1 VDDDRL
7 SDMAGKVAARLVRD
21 EQRYSD
27 SLSRH
32 QLPAARTRYEYL
44 LERRDKIQ
52 DQLRIGAMAINAA
65 SLLGVFTALGTDVVS
80 QAKFGVSVS
89 DLAYSAACFI
99 LGTISAGVGAVIESW
114 RVPAVA
120 AEQFDRL
127 SREESLRASLDNELN
142 DQNRTHFKTQM
153 DRLHELPPADF
164 GYSLPATWATNLA
177 YGAWL
182 AGMLLPLWRLGT
194 LIKWCG

>member
-1 VDDDRL
+1 MNE
-7 SDMAGKVAARLVRD
+7 SNTPRLVCD
-21 EQRYSD
+21 EQRYTD

-32 QLPAARTRYEYL
+32 QLSAARARYEYL
-44 LERRDKIQ
+44 LGRRDKLQ
-52 DQLRIGAMAINAA
+52 DQLRVGALAINAA
-65 SLLGVFTALGTDVVS
+65 SLLGVFTALGTDIVA

-99 LGTISAGVGAVIESW
+99 LGTIMAGMGAVIESW
-114 RVPAVA
+114 RAPGEA

-127 SREESLRASLDNELN
+127 SREENLRASLDSELN
-142 DQNRTHFKTQM
+142 DETRVRFKTQR
-153 DRLHELPPADF
+153 DHLHELPPADF
-164 GYSLPATWATNLA
+164 NYSLPATWATNLA

-182 AGMLLPLWRLGT
+182 AGMILPLWRLGA